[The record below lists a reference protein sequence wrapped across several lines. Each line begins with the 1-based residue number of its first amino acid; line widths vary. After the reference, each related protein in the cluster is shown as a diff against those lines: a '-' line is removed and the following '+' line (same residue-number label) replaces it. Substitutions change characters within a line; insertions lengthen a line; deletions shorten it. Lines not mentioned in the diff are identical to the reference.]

1 LKTSSTR
8 GSRRRAVL
16 SLVIGTAL
24 LLAALPAA
32 AQAHTEAFQALAP
45 SPTALTSV
53 AADPTTSLIYAQE
66 NNGNKFFV
74 YDPRTDRWSELAPAP
89 LASGNNG
96 GGVYLGGKIYT
107 SYTQNSAQIGVYD
120 IASNSWTTV
129 ENPLHEGT
137 ADITAGDGKIF
148 MAEEEVFV
156 SYEPLTASTSLL
168 ADPPSFTSSKECD
181 EEGFEAWGGL
191 QFDGNKIYGH
201 EGDGCTGFAV
211 YDIPSNSWTELASVP
226 DEEEG
231 AILGS
236 AFDPVTNTYLTYGG
250 YDGATNLY
258 RYDIE
263 AGTWSTSTLP
273 FENLDDGG
281 MAYISLPGFEGVYMI
296 EGEGGVEFT
305 RYTER
310 NVTDL
315 STSMSAAAVPSAS
328 GGSITYSIAVKNNG
342 PERAGG
348 VVLSD
353 TLPAGT
359 SLVSV
364 ASAGACTGSGT
375 IACSLGGLPSGATA
389 NLTIR
394 VTAGFGTVTNTA
406 AVSST
411 AIDTNPANDSA
422 SVASTFTQPIPVK
435 TAPRCVV
442 PKVKGLKAKGAKKA
456 LRAAHCAPGKVKH
469 RHNAKVKKGKVIRG
483 AKKRGTALPAG
494 TKVALTVSSG
504 PKAARHHARHAR

>member
-1 LKTSSTR
+1 MSLTR
-8 GSRRRAVL
+8 GSRRRVVL

-32 AQAHTEAFQALAP
+32 AQAHAGAFQSLAP
-45 SPTALTSV
+45 SPIELTAV

-66 NNGNKFFV
+66 NEGERFFI
-74 YDPRTDRWSELAPAP
+74 YDPRTNVWSELSPSP
-89 LASGNNG
+89 VDSENNG
-96 GGVYLGGKIYT
+96 GAVYLGGKIYV
-107 SYTQNSAQIGVYD
+107 SYTENSAVIAVYD
-120 IASNSWTTV
+120 IATNSWTTI
-129 ENPLHEGT
+129 ENPLHKGT

-148 MAEEEVFV
+148 MADAEVFI
-156 SYEPLTASTSLL
+156 SYEPLTAAVVSL
-168 ADPPSFTSSKECD
+168 ADPPSFTPPECHED
-181 EEGFEAWGGL
+181 EGFERWGGL
-191 QFDGNKIYGH
+191 QFDGSKIYGH
-201 EGDGCTGFAV
+201 QGNGCTGFAV
-211 YDIPSNSWTELASVP
+211 YDIPSNTWTQLAPVP

-250 YDGATNLY
+250 YHGETSLY

-273 FENLDDGG
+273 FEELDDGG
-281 MAYISLPGFEGVYMI
+281 MAYISLPGFEGTYMV
-296 EGEGGVEFT
+296 EGEAGVEFT
-305 RYTER
+305 RYTEQ

-315 STSMSAAAVPSAS
+315 STSMSAAAVASAS

-342 PERAGG
+342 PERASG

-359 SLVSV
+359 SFVSV
-364 ASAGACTGSGT
+364 ASAGACTGTST
-375 IACSLGGLPSGATA
+375 IACSLGVLPSGATA
-389 NLTIR
+389 NLSIK

-406 AVSST
+406 TVSSQ
-411 AIDTNPANDSA
+411 ALDTNPGNDSA
-422 SVASTFTQPIPVK
+422 TAASTFTQPIPVK
-435 TAPRCVV
+435 APQCVV

-456 LRAAHCAPGKVKH
+456 LRTANCAPGKVKH

-494 TKVALTVSSG
+494 TKVNLTVSSG
-504 PKAARHHARHAR
+504 PKAARHHAKHVR